1 MRCSPRLVERAK
13 QGDDQAFSALIEP
26 LWPALYRLCY
36 RFVLDRGQAQDLA
49 QDALTRAWLRLP
61 QLRQDEQFASWL
73 LAIATNL
80 AKNQLCRHRE
90 VPVADLLADCPAVG
104 TELDRGLLN
113 QEYVIRLGAAL
124 ATLPPM
130 QRVAVQLVLQDGL
143 PYRQA
148 AAILDHPVGTVKTWV
163 HRGRHR
169 LKAQLTA
176 DLPKAE
182 GGVVDAFA
190 DL

>member
-1 MRCSPRLVERAK
+1 MRCSPLLVERAK

-26 LWPALYRLCY
+26 LWPTLYRLCY

-61 QLRQDEQFASWL
+61 QLRQNAQFASWL

-80 AKNQLCRHRE
+80 AKNHLCRRRE

-113 QEYVIRLGAAL
+113 QEYVVRLSAAL

-148 AAILDHPVGTVKTWV
+148 AAILDLPVGTVKTWV

-176 DLPKAE
+176 AMPQAE
-182 GGVVDAFA
+182 GGVADAFA